1 MPTFIENIPQG
12 LRFVVAGG
20 FATAVSWLVRFPL
33 SLFLPFAAAVAVAQ
47 MIGMVV
53 GFFSYQ
59 RFVYAG
65 SDRHVAHQ
73 VRDFIIVNLVTSVI
87 VTAVAVVLAK
97 HTLPWLGLTW
107 QTEAIAYALGIAT
120 GAVCNYFGHK
130 SFSFRQ
136 A

>member
-1 MPTFIENIPQG
+1 MPSLIQNIPQG

-33 SLFLPFAAAVAVAQ
+33 STFLPFAAAVAVAQ

-65 SDRHVAHQ
+65 TDRHLAHQ
-73 VRDFIIVNLVTSVI
+73 VRDFILVNLVTSII
-87 VTAVAVVLAK
+87 VTAVAVVLER
-97 HTLPWLGLTW
+97 TRCPGRL
-107 QTEAIAYALGIAT
+107 
-120 GAVCNYFGHK
+120 
-130 SFSFRQ
+130 
-136 A
+136 

>member
-1 MPTFIENIPQG
+1 MAKAEMMEMAIFPM
-12 LRFVVAGG
+12 
-20 FATAVSWLVRFPL
+20 ATPSAMIRLLV
-33 SLFLPFAAAVAVAQ
+33 
-47 MIGMVV
+47 
-53 GFFSYQ
+53 
-59 RFVYAG
+59 
-65 SDRHVAHQ
+65 
-73 VRDFIIVNLVTSVI
+73 SVI